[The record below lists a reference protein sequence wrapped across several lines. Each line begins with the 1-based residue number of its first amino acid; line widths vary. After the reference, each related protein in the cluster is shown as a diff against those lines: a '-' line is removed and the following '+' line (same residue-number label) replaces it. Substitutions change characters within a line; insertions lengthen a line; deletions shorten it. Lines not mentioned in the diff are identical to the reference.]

1 MAIRKT
7 SSGRTVGVLFAYS
20 DVAGFAGFALTA
32 QARSRV
38 GVVLQICFLRP
49 FLIGRAKTKK

>member
-38 GVVLQICFLRP
+38 GVVGVLFVI
-49 FLIGRAKTKK
+49 